1 MFYYVFDV
9 DGLDQS
15 SGSSLFLPFFF
26 FFAKLNPFGRNV
38 LAKTALIVQA
48 IYKCPVGAAP

>member
-15 SGSSLFLPFFF
+15 SGFSFFLSSF

-38 LAKTALIVQA
+38 LAKTASIVQA